1 MIDINT
7 ILTQALTTA
16 VAEAM
21 LPLQQEYAN
30 KMGEMATRIAALE
43 AQAAPAPQID
53 ATKPLIERIAAL
65 EKHTAVLD
73 QHGGILECL
82 DNQEWFWE
90 KISRY
95 ITNYS
100 DITVD
105 ELHNIKQRLVEL
117 EAHESNVYHYDKGAV
132 ESLIEEAI
140 DSHEEGKYHL
150 DEDDIN
156 SLIETAIDN
165 HEENRTHGDEDD
177 IEEIFQDYADRVNRA
192 RRKAA

>member
-16 VAEAM
+16 VAEATK
-21 LPLQQEYAN
+21 PLTE
-30 KMGEMATRIAALE
+30 RIAALE
-43 AQAAPAPQID
+43 AQLAQAAPAPQID
-53 ATKPLIERIAAL
+53 AAAAADAL
-65 EKHTAVLD
+65 
-73 QHGGILECL
+73 
-82 DNQEWFWE
+82 NSQEWFWE

-140 DSHEEGKYHL
+140 DAHLEQANHL
-150 DEDDIN
+150 DEDDVN
-156 SLIETAIDN
+156 SLVERGVDY

-177 IEEIFQDYADRVNRA
+177 IEEMVQKMLNSASISISV
-192 RRKAA
+192 